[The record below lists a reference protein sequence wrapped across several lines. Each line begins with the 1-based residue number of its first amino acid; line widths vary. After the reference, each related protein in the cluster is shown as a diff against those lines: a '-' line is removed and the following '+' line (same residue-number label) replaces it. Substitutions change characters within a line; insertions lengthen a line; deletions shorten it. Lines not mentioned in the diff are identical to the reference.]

1 MFSQTPK
8 EHLVRLK
15 AVFDKLKVAELKLK
29 PSKCELFKK
38 QINYLGHVVG
48 QEWVA
53 TDPDK
58 IKAVTE
64 WPRPTTVTEVRS
76 FLGFVSYYRR
86 FIPNF
91 SKVAKPLNTLLQ
103 NLEGTP
109 NQKKKFKVNWGHE
122 QQEAFETLQRL
133 CTEAPI
139 LAYADFKT
147 PFILHTDASSDGLG
161 AVLYQYQNNQRRVI
175 AYASRSLSPSER
187 NYPAHKLEFLALKW
201 AITDKF
207 HEYLYGAEF
216 QVFTDNNPLTYILT
230 TAKFDAT
237 GHRWGAALSNYTF
250 SISYKP
256 GRNNTDADA
265 LSRIQWPEAV
275 DISSE
280 TVHAVCEGVQAPHG
294 KVETLCHGAQ
304 AVGVLSQ
311 DTMPAGMTSLEW
323 SQAQM
328 QDPAISQI
336 IQAIQTK
343 ILDTLKYNQDMRSD
357 LKAFLRISK
366 QFKLKQGT
374 LYRKTQVNDKARLQ
388 LVLPLSY
395 RPKAMAGCHDLV
407 GHLGQDRVLGL
418 LRDRFY
424 WPGMHMD
431 VASYIN
437 IRPRC
442 IRRKTQ
448 PDTAPLQN
456 IEATQPLELI
466 HLDYL
471 QIEPSKGKGNIEN
484 VLIVTDHFT
493 RYAQAYPSKTQTA
506 LATAKLL
513 WNNFIIHYGFPNK
526 IISDQGRNFESEL
539 LANLCEVVGVQ
550 KLRTT
555 PYHPQTNGQCERF
568 NSTLLN
574 MLGTLTP
581 EQKKDWKT
589 YVPAMVHAY
598 NCTRNTATGYSP
610 YYLLFGRE
618 SRLPIDVE
626 FGLKRGKQ
634 QSPSSKSTYVTQL
647 RRRLGFAHKKAKQVA
662 DRQQARHKEL
672 YDRRCRGAALDIGD
686 LVLIKTT
693 AWKGKHK
700 IQDRWEND
708 EYQVIEQPTPGIPV
722 YKVKCIAG
730 SKTRVLHHNLLLPLQ
745 GRLRHPEGQ

>member
-1 MFSQTPK
+1 MQT
-8 EHLVRLK
+8 
-15 AVFDKLKVAELKLK
+15 LKL
-29 PSKCELFKK
+29 
-38 QINYLGHVVG
+38 
-48 QEWVA
+48 
-53 TDPDK
+53 
-58 IKAVTE
+58 
-64 WPRPTTVTEVRS
+64 
-76 FLGFVSYYRR
+76 
-86 FIPNF
+86 
-91 SKVAKPLNTLLQ
+91 PLS
-103 NLEGTP
+103 
-109 NQKKKFKVNWGHE
+109 
-122 QQEAFETLQRL
+122 
-133 CTEAPI
+133 
-139 LAYADFKT
+139 
-147 PFILHTDASSDGLG
+147 LHTDASSDVLG

-175 AYASRSLSPSER
+175 AYASRSLSPGER

-201 AITDKF
+201 VITDKF

-230 TAKFDAT
+230 TAKLDAT
-237 GHRWGAALSNYTF
+237 GHRWVAALSNYTF

-265 LSRIQWPEAV
+265 LSRVQWPEAV
-275 DISSE
+275 DISYQN
-280 TVHAVCEGVQAPHG
+280 VQVVCEGVQALHG

-343 ILDTLKYNQDMRSD
+343 TLDTLKYNQDMSSD
-357 LKAFLRISK
+357 LKAFLRIMK
-366 QFKLKQGT
+366 QFKLKQDI

-407 GHLGQDRVLGL
+407 GHLGQDRVLEL

-437 IRPRC
+437 SCPRC

-471 QIEPSKGKGNIEN
+471 QIEPSKGNIEN

-506 LATAKLL
+506 FATAKLL
-513 WNNFIIHYGFPNK
+513 CNNFIIHYGFPNK
-526 IISDQGRNFESEL
+526 IISDQGCNFESEL
-539 LANLCEVVGVQ
+539 LANLCEVAGVQ

-555 PYHPQTNGQCERF
+555 PYHPQTNWQCERF

-574 MLGTLTP
+574 MPGTLTP
-581 EQKKDWKT
+581 EQKRIGKPMFQPWCM
-589 YVPAMVHAY
+589 PI
-598 NCTRNTATGYSP
+598 TAPET
-610 YYLLFGRE
+610 
-618 SRLPIDVE
+618 LP
-626 FGLKRGKQ
+626 
-634 QSPSSKSTYVTQL
+634 
-647 RRRLGFAHKKAKQVA
+647 
-662 DRQQARHKEL
+662 QA
-672 YDRRCRGAALDIGD
+672 I
-686 LVLIKTT
+686 VLI
-693 AWKGKHK
+693 
-700 IQDRWEND
+700 IYCLEESLD
-708 EYQVIEQPTPGIPV
+708 PP
-722 YKVKCIAG
+722 
-730 SKTRVLHHNLLLPLQ
+730 LMLNL
-745 GRLRHPEGQ
+745 G